1 MSDTRHAA
9 RRRPIGAEPGPGGTH
24 VRVWAPGHDAVHLVT
39 PEGRSVPL
47 EAEPGGYRAAPVP
60 GLASGSLYGLRLGDE
75 EVVRPDPASRF
86 QPDGPDGW
94 SRVVDPTRFAW
105 TDAGWPG
112 LRLPGQVLY
121 EMHVGTLT
129 PEGTWEAAAAELSRL
144 RDLGVTAVELMPVAE
159 WAGRFGWG
167 YDGVLPFAPFHRY
180 GEPDDMRRFVDRA
193 HALGLGVILDVVY
206 NHLGSEASHVPAVA
220 PPFLSKAHV
229 TDWGAEPDFASEG
242 VRAFVLANAGYWIE
256 EFHLDG
262 FRVDATQNVTD
273 ASPEHI
279 LAAITRVARA
289 AAGDRSILV
298 IGENEPQDARLL
310 RPPEAGGHGM
320 DAVWADDVHHSAFVA
335 LTGRRDAYQSD
346 YGGGPQELLSGFRR
360 GWLFQGQRY
369 SWQAKGRGSPALD
382 LPSRRFVAYLENHD
396 QVANTGTGLR
406 LHRRTSP
413 GRMRA
418 VTALL
423 LLAPTTPMLF
433 QGQETASDA
442 PWTYF
447 LDAGEGFRDEVR
459 QGRRESMGQFRSL
472 AAPEMRDRLPDPC
485 EEATFLACKLR
496 PPSTAR
502 EREALALHRDLL
514 RLRRED
520 PTIRLQGE
528 GGLEGAVIG
537 PEAFL
542 LRFFGGDGGG
552 GDRLL
557 LVNLGA
563 DLRAGSLAEPLLAP
577 PGQGPWAA
585 LWSSEHPDYGGL
597 GTPEVLSEGGVFLPG
612 QAAVLVAPGTS
623 SARGGCEDAAAP
635 AGGVDQGQIT

>member
-1 MSDTRHAA
+1 MSDTRQAA
-9 RRRPIGAEPGPGGTH
+9 RRRPVGAEPGLGGTH
-24 VRVWAPGHDAVHLVT
+24 LRVWAPGHEDVHVVT
-39 PEGRSVPL
+39 PEGLSMPL
-47 EAEPGGYRAAPVP
+47 EAQPGGFRAALVP
-60 GLASGSLYGLRLGDE
+60 DLGDGSLYGLRLGRE
-75 EVVRPDPASRF
+75 EAVRPDPASRF
-86 QPDGPDGW
+86 QPGGPEGW
-94 SRVVDPTRFAW
+94 SRVVDPARFAW

-129 PEGTWEAAAAELSRL
+129 PEGTWEAASAELPRL
-144 RDLGVTAVELMPVAE
+144 RDLGITAVEVMPVAE

-167 YDGVLPFAPFHRY
+167 YDGVLPFAPFHHY

-206 NHLGSEASHVPAVA
+206 NHLGGEGSHIPAVA
-220 PPFLSKAHV
+220 PTFLSKTHV
-229 TDWGAEPDFASEG
+229 TDWGAEPDFESEG

-279 LAAITRVARA
+279 LAAVTRTARE

-320 DAVWADDVHHSAFVA
+320 DAVWADDAHHSAFVA
-335 LTGRRDAYQSD
+335 LTGRRDAYQTD
-346 YGGGPQELLSGFRR
+346 YRGNPQELLSAFRR

-369 SWQAKGRGSPALD
+369 SWRPAGRGTPALD
-382 LPSRRFVAYLENHD
+382 IPSRRFVAYLENHD
-396 QVANTGTGLR
+396 QVANTGPGLR

-423 LLAPTTPMLF
+423 LLSPTTPMLF
-433 QGQETASDA
+433 QGQEWGSDA

-447 LDAGEGFRDEVR
+447 LDAGEALREEVR
-459 QGRRESMGQFRSL
+459 EGRRESMGQFRSL
-472 AAPEMRDRLPDPC
+472 ASPEMRGRLPDPC
-485 EEATFLACKLR
+485 DEATFLACKLR
-496 PPSTAR
+496 PPANPR
-502 EREALALHRDLL
+502 EHEALALHRDLL

-520 PTIRLQGE
+520 PAVRLQAE
-528 GGLEGAVIG
+528 GGIEGAVIG

-542 LRFFGGDGGG
+542 LRLFSEE

-557 LVNLGA
+557 LVNLGP
-563 DLRAGSLAEPLLAP
+563 DLRLPSLAEPLLAP
-577 PGQGPWAA
+577 PAEGPWAV

-597 GTPEVLSEGGVFLPG
+597 GTPEVLSKAEGVFLPAH
-612 QAAVLVAPGTS
+612 AAVLMAPGTILARVGS
-623 SARGGCEDAAAP
+623 DASAAHVGGA
-635 AGGVDQGQIT
+635 DQGSPP